1 MLLLIIRNLSKLNVK
16 FMAKNSKPE
25 PSIKDVLNAVNGLD
39 KRFTGLEKQFTDL
52 SDKTDKRFNSVDKR
66 FNSVD
71 KRFDDVDKRFDDVD
85 KRFDD
90 VDKRFTG
97 LDKRIDGIKAGNE
110 EILSAINTY
119 SEENDKHLEKIDRQ
133 LTKMIDRDYLDEKN
147 ADLRGDLVVIMR
159 KEDVKV
165 KKLVNILQKRRV
177 ISAEEV
183 KEILSME
190 PFPQLS
196 A

>member
-66 FNSVD
+66 FNS
-71 KRFDDVDKRFDDVD
+71 VDKRFDDVD

-165 KKLVNILQKRRV
+165 KKLVDILQKRRV

>member
-66 FNSVD
+66 FNS
-71 KRFDDVDKRFDDVD
+71 VD

-165 KKLVNILQKRRV
+165 KKLVDILQKRRV

>member
-1 MLLLIIRNLSKLNVK
+1 
-16 FMAKNSKPE
+16 MAKNSKPE

-66 FNSVD
+66 FNS
-71 KRFDDVDKRFDDVD
+71 VD

-165 KKLVNILQKRRV
+165 KKLVDILQKRRV